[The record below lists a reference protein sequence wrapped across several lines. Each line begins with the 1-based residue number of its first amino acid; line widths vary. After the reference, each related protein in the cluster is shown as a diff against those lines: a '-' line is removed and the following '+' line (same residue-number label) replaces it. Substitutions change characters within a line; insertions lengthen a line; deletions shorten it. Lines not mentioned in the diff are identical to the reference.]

1 MVILIPFLLVAII
14 FILFIF
20 CMVFVACYW
29 RRHELKLQKLGRDT
43 STPVAPVVV
52 VDNVPAGHAGMVQTG
67 YYPAHLNA
75 SGPDL
80 SSVSRLQP
88 TAFAISFIY
97 GSPIDSRQSTRNTR
111 SLHTQAM
118 VIPTQDHYS
127 LLSEW
132 ILLHTQRNN
141 RSLQVYV
148 MHHVHDQLQLTKSPL
163 TY

>member
-52 VDNVPAGHAGMVQTG
+52 VNNVPAGHAGMVQTG

-88 TAFAISFIY
+88 SRYHLFTGLPSTAVKAPGIPDRYIPRQWSSQLRTIIPSY
-97 GSPIDSRQSTRNTR
+97 RSGSSSILSVTI
-111 SLHTQAM
+111 
-118 VIPTQDHYS
+118 VHYKCTS
-127 LLSEW
+127 CTMFTINS
-132 ILLHTQRNN
+132 N
-141 RSLQVYV
+141 
-148 MHHVHDQLQLTKSPL
+148 
-163 TY
+163 